1 MKKINFAYLSSE
13 NPNNKKVWS
22 GTHYSILKSL
32 QHLGDVTVLGPYE
45 PKTRVF
51 ISKIINQLFLKIFNK
66 RVSYRHSVY
75 ISKGYAQ
82 YFNKLLKNKNYDF
95 IIAPAASCEI
105 AFINTNIPIIYITD
119 GTFNSC
125 LGYHKSL
132 SNLTQKS
139 IREGNLIE
147 QLAINNSNKVIVSSK
162 WAAKSVIDTY
172 KKKEDL
178 VKIIPFGANFEII
191 PNNNEFKFEA
201 PKIWKLFFVG
211 VYWETKGGDI
221 AYNAFK
227 QLIEKGYNVEFTV
240 LGCIPP
246 KNFNH
251 PKMKIIPFIDKNS
264 SDGQQQMK
272 DIYKEQHLLI
282 LPTRFDCT
290 PIVINEASAFGI
302 PSLIAN
308 SGGVEGHLKENING
322 YLIPYEDKGDKY
334 AKKIEELINNPST
347 YYELRKSTRELYE
360 NKLNWQNWTS
370 ELKDLLNH

>member
-1 MKKINFAYLSSE
+1 MKKIKFAYLSSE

-32 QHLGDVTVLGPYE
+32 QQIGDVTILGPYE
-45 PKTRVF
+45 PKIRVF
-51 ISKIINQLFLKIFNK
+51 ISKVINQLFLKILNK
-66 RVSYRHSVY
+66 RVSYRHSIF

-82 YFNKLLKNKNYDF
+82 YFNKLLKNNSYDF

-105 AFINTNIPIIYITD
+105 AFVNTNIPIIYITD

-162 WAAKSVIDTY
+162 WAEKSVIDTY
-172 KKKEDL
+172 KKNEDL
-178 VKIIPFGANFEII
+178 VKIIPYGANFEII
-191 PNNNEFKFEA
+191 PNNTELKFEA
-201 PKIWKLFFVG
+201 PIIWKLFFVG
-211 VYWETKGGDI
+211 VYWESKGGDI

-227 QLIEKGYNVEFTV
+227 LLIEKGYNVEFTV

-246 KNFNH
+246 NNITH

-264 SDGQQQMK
+264 SDGQHQMK
-272 DIYKEQHLLI
+272 EIYKEQHLLI

-322 YLIPYEDKGDKY
+322 YLIPYENKGDKY
-334 AKKIEELINNPST
+334 ADKIEELINNPT
-347 YYELRKSTRELYE
+347 KYNELRKSTRKLYE
-360 NKLNWQNWTS
+360 NKLNWQHWS
-370 ELKDLLNH
+370 SALKELLDN